1 MSQRELATQYPH
13 EIVLLGS
20 LLEKIDTDHPTDE
33 DRRAV
38 ADFLHKYPYIWRFIG
53 DLMEQAMLRLLGNL
67 DASAV
72 AQAGLKAAVEQLP
85 HDLAQAGDGP
95 LEHLLIQQVTM
106 CWLRLAH
113 VEYQYSAV
121 STQKSA
127 TTAQLAYWD
136 KRLNAAQRRYLRA
149 IETLA
154 RVRKLT
160 LPALQINI
168 GEQQVNQVVGQLGR
182 E

>member
-1 MSQRELATQYPH
+1 MSQHSLTVAHPE
-13 EIVLLGS
+13 EIGALQP
-20 LLEKIDTDHPTDE
+20 LLEQVDRADPDPADRKALTAFLREHPH
-33 DRRAV
+33 
-38 ADFLHKYPYIWRFIG
+38 LWRYVG
-53 DLMEQAMLRLLGNL
+53 DLMEQAMLSLIGNL

-72 AQAGLKAAVEQLP
+72 ARIGLRTAVEQLP
-85 HDLAQAGDGP
+85 HDLTRPGDGP
-95 LEHLLIQQVTM
+95 LEQLLVQQVTM

-113 VEYQYSAV
+113 VEYHYSAV
-121 STQKSA
+121 STQPSA
-127 TTAQLAYWD
+127 TARQLTYWD

-168 GEQQVNQVVGQLGR
+168 GEQQVNQVNS
-182 E
+182 

>member
-1 MSQRELATQYPH
+1 MSQHDLVVAYPA
-13 EIVLLGS
+13 EMEAFQA
-20 LLEKIDTDHPTDE
+20 LLEQVDKSNPQPADRKALMMFLREHPH
-33 DRRAV
+33 
-38 ADFLHKYPYIWRFIG
+38 LWRYVG
-53 DLMEQAMLRLLGNL
+53 DLMEQSMLRLIDNL
-67 DASAV
+67 DASTV
-72 AQAGLKAAVEQLP
+72 ARVGLRTAVEQLP
-85 HDLAQAGDGP
+85 HELTRPGDGP
-95 LEHLLIQQVTM
+95 LEQLLIQQVTM

-113 VEYQYSAV
+113 VEYHYSAV
-121 STQKSA
+121 STQPSA
-127 TTAQLAYWD
+127 TAAQLTYWD

-168 GEQQVNQVVGQLGR
+168 GEQQVNQVIGQPGR